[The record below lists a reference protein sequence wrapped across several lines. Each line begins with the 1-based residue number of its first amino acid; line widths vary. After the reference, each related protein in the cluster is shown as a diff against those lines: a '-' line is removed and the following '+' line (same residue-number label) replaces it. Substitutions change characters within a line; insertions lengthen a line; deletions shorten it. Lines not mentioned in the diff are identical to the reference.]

1 MARMGVLIALLAV
14 SAQVSV
20 VIGPVPFTLQT
31 LVVTLVALVLPPA
44 QAAATLG
51 GYVLLGA
58 LGLPVFSL
66 MRGGLAM
73 IAGAHRRLLGSTAL
87 FSRHCSARSC
97 AGRSA
102 GRGGCRQHAGV
113 RGRASSRATS
123 RAWWWCSSCATPWGP
138 CTSCSWA
145 RFPSTPPALVSSLA
159 LTVLPF
165 ILPDVLKGAAAIL
178 VSAALH
184 RAIPTLGA
192 LGRLAHCGPY
202 AARIERFRA
211 CLRLAFKLVLSVV
224 DAEVMT
230 TAPLR

>member
-1 MARMGVLIALLAV
+1 MGKNAKIPAAAPAQPAGAALAARPLAMARMGVLIALLAV

-73 IAGAHRRLLGSTAL
+73 IAGPTGGFIYGFVLSALLGSLVRRAI
-87 FSRHCSARSC
+87 C
-97 AGRSA
+97 
-102 GRGGCRQHAGV
+102 GRGGAG
-113 RGRASSRATS
+113 
-123 RAWWWCSSCATPWGP
+123 
-138 CTSCSWA
+138 
-145 RFPSTPPALVSSLA
+145 STPRAGARQLAGDIACLVVVLVVCYAVGTVHFMLVGSVSFDAAGLVSSLA

-184 RAIPTLGA
+184 RAIPTLG
-192 LGRLAHCGPY
+192 R
-202 AARIERFRA
+202 
-211 CLRLAFKLVLSVV
+211 
-224 DAEVMT
+224 
-230 TAPLR
+230 